1 MKNPQRLNIPF
12 TLRFLMDKKRKQ
24 IIAVVIVICIVIVA
38 ILAFVL
44 LQGEEE
50 TMLNE
55 EFPGDNGSNATVVA
69 QGNFQDGAHP
79 TEGKALLIAMD
90 NELIVRL
97 ENFKTDPGP
106 GLYVYLS
113 EDTGANDYI
122 SLGKLKATE
131 GNMNYDVPPNT
142 NTAKYNKVLIWCE
155 PFSVLFGH
163 AELS

>member
-1 MKNPQRLNIPF
+1 MEKKKKQLF
-12 TLRFLMDKKRKQ
+12 T
-24 IIAVVIVICIVIVA
+24 VVIVVCIVVMA
-38 ILAFVL
+38 VLAL
-44 LQGEEE
+44 LFLSGEEE
-50 TMLNE
+50 GMLDE
-55 EFPGDNGSNATVVA
+55 EFPGNGDNGSNATVIKS
-69 QGNFQDGAHP
+69 GDFQDGAHP
-79 TEGKALLIAMD
+79 TEGKALLIEMD
-90 NELIVRL
+90 NELVLRL
-97 ENFKTDPGP
+97 EDFKTDSGP

-163 AELS
+163 AELT